1 MHACRLRG
9 RQQKRREKHKTTVSH
24 SQQSRGKWCSNLLSY
39 IKSRLQLASSLHFL
53 ACPPSVCYPF
63 KCSLDLYWSAIEM
76 DVLAVF
82 QKTNQKKLYYF
93 RSKEPFEAFFP
104 LWCVPALLTRQIMKF
119 ILCEGDWLWGWAGRE
134 QMGILLDQ
142 HLHSGLSL
150 IKDIWVLLRRK
161 GGGQWWLSLPPILS
175 LPLSPSFIS
184 QKQNSRVGLS
194 WSALRE
200 TSGWRAHEWRRV
212 AGVPLVT

>member
-1 MHACRLRG
+1 
-9 RQQKRREKHKTTVSH
+9 
-24 SQQSRGKWCSNLLSY
+24 
-39 IKSRLQLASSLHFL
+39 
-53 ACPPSVCYPF
+53 
-63 KCSLDLYWSAIEM
+63 M

-82 QKTNQKKLYYF
+82 QKTNQKKIYYF
-93 RSKEPFEAFFP
+93 RSKEPFEAFFLP
-104 LWCVPALLTRQIMKF
+104 LMCTCIANKTDHEIHLVWRRLAVGLGGVGAN
-119 ILCEGDWLWGWAGRE
+119 GDFVRSASSLRSFP
-134 QMGILLDQ
+134 DQ
-142 HLHSGLSL
+142 GHMSAVEEKG
-150 IKDIWVLLRRK
+150 